1 MGLRQNKSGFC
12 YPNPEME
19 VQTLKGFRDIEPTD
33 ALKRGRVLSLV
44 KSIFKSYG
52 FVPLETPTLEYASVL
67 EGKYGEEGE
76 KLIYKFQDRGGRAA
90 ALRYDLTVPL
100 ARYVAQNQGK
110 LTFPFKRY
118 QIGSVFR
125 ADKPQAG
132 RYREFTQ
139 VDIDSVGVDSAL
151 ADAEIMAVLASV
163 LQILGVKDF
172 VVEVNDRTL
181 FANLPPKAVHILD
194 KWDKIGKE
202 KVKGELTQAG
212 MDGAEIVKIF
222 EKQTPTPRIEEAF
235 KLVESFGIDKKV
247 IKFNPLLA
255 RGLDY
260 YTGLIFEVKVK
271 GASGSLAGGGRYDKM
286 LGIFTGQDIP
296 AVGVSF
302 GLDRL
307 MEFVPEETVKDVPF
321 TPQVLI
327 TVFSAEL
334 ATKSIEIFNQVQ
346 GAGVDSEIYLDPQ
359 AKLEKQ
365 LKYADRKGIPFAVIA
380 GPKELEKGVVLV
392 KDLKKG
398 TQDEI
403 AAERLPHLFVS
414 QPQG

>member
-1 MGLRQNKSGFC
+1 
-12 YPNPEME
+12 ME
-19 VQTLKGFRDIEPTD
+19 AQTLKGFRDIEPTD
-33 ALKRGRVLSLV
+33 ALKRGRVLSLI
-44 KSIFKSYG
+44 KSVFKSYG

-76 KLIYKFQDRGGRAA
+76 KLIYKFEDRGGRMA

-110 LTFPFKRY
+110 VAFPFKRY

-151 ADAEIMAVLASV
+151 ADAEILVVLASV

-172 VVEVNDRTL
+172 TIEVNDRVL
-181 FANLPPKAVHILD
+181 FTDLPAKAVRILD

-202 KVKGELTQAG
+202 KVEEELNQAE
-212 MDGAEIVKIF
+212 MDGVEIVKIF
-222 EKQTPTPRIEEAF
+222 EKQDPTPRVTEAP
-235 KLVESFGIDKKV
+235 KLAESFGIDKKF

-271 GASGSLAGGGRYDKM
+271 GSAGSLAGGGRYDKM

-327 TVFSAEL
+327 TVFSPEL
-334 ATKSIEIFNQVQ
+334 APKSIEIFNQVQ
-346 GAGVDSEIYLDPQ
+346 GAGVDTEVYLDPE
-359 AKLEKQ
+359 AKLDKQ

-380 GPKELEKGVVLV
+380 GPKELGSGKVLV
-392 KDLKKG
+392 KDLKTGK
-398 TQDEI
+398 QDEI
-403 AAERLPHLFVS
+403 TAERLPHLFVS
-414 QPQG
+414 QPQS